1 LLRVSIAA
9 LQELFLQF
17 QSLKITSL
25 RIVAWPHCSAA
36 RSVTLISEPENHT
49 ASHCCV
55 AAVQRCKQIKCI
67 FTSMEIQ
74 KTSAGIKSLF

>member
-36 RSVTLISEPENHT
+36 KTVPSISEPENHI

-55 AAVQRCKQIKCI
+55 AALQRCKKRY
-67 FTSMEIQ
+67 FNFR
-74 KTSAGIKSLF
+74 A